1 MPITPLPQFEADLQE
16 YRDQIAQQEAADA
29 AEQKTL
35 VVKFG
40 SMKLIGEYRYD
51 GKVKPGCGS
60 KVVCRTHRGTE
71 LGELLTVTCKNGA
84 CSKSITRQE
93 MLQYIDASGGRDYPF
108 FTKGKVLRIATMED
122 LHAQEGLEQSRH
134 ELVRRARDAVA
145 GAGSSI
151 RIVDAEPILGGEL
164 MTYYFLSEERVDARD
179 AHRALNALHNS
190 RVDLRQVGARD
201 EARLTADYERCG
213 QHCCCKNFLKVLKP
227 VSMRSAK
234 VQKATLE
241 PLKISGRC
249 GRLMCCLRY
258 EDETYEELRKR
269 LPHRKSRVGTPHGD
283 GMVLSSQ
290 ILTQLVLV
298 RLDIGEDAA
307 IPVEELTAP
316 ISKTQPPPPE
326 PGTRFRRESRP
337 PTAKPRRER
346 SADRP
351 SDRPEGRSGRRDETA
366 APTDQPTTKK
376 KRRRRKKKKPEGAG
390 GPETQS
396 AGDNRPPKGSGGDR
410 PADTRSGDGPPS
422 ENAGQGPQGKKKRRR
437 RRRKKPGGGEGGSGP
452 NNAGSGGP
460 PPSGGG
466 SSD

>member
-16 YRDQIAQQEAADA
+16 YRDQIAERAAADA

-35 VVKFG
+35 VVRFG
-40 SMKLIGEYRYD
+40 AMRLIGEYRYD

-60 KVVCRTHRGTE
+60 KVVARTHRGTE

-84 CSKSITRQE
+84 CAKSITRKE
-93 MLQYIDASGGRDYPF
+93 MLQYIDVSGGRDYPF
-108 FTKGKVLRIATMED
+108 FTKGKVLRVATIED
-122 LHAQEGLEQSRH
+122 MRAQEGIEQSRH
-134 ELVRRARDAVA
+134 ELVRKARDAVA
-145 GAGSSI
+145 AAGSSI
-151 RIVDAEPILGGEL
+151 RVVDAEPILGGEL
-164 MTYYFLSEERVDARD
+164 MTYYFLSEERVDSRD
-179 AHRALNALHNS
+179 AHRALAALHTC
-190 RVDLRQVGARD
+190 RVELRQVGARD

-298 RLDIGEDAA
+298 RLDTGENAA
-307 IPVEELTAP
+307 VAVEDLTPPV
-316 ISKTQPPPPE
+316 SKTAPPPPE
-326 PGTRFRRESRP
+326 PGTRFRRESRTPP
-337 PTAKPRRER
+337 PTRQ
-346 SADRP
+346 
-351 SDRPEGRSGRRDETA
+351 RRDRAPDRGPARDRTRPDTTA
-366 APTDQPTTKK
+366 APTDQPPTRK
-376 KRRRRKKKKPEGAG
+376 KRRRRKKKKPQGTG
-390 GPETQS
+390 NPESQPSTGS
-396 AGDNRPPKGSGGDR
+396 RPPQHPK
-410 PADTRSGDGPPS
+410 AAGPPT
-422 ENAGQGPQGKKKRRR
+422 EGNPQGPQAKKKRRR
-437 RRRKKPGGGEGGSGP
+437 RRRKKPGGGGGEGSSGP
-452 NNAGSGGP
+452 SNT
-460 PPSGGG
+460 PSGP
-466 SSD
+466 SA

>member
-16 YRDQIAQQEAADA
+16 YRDQLAQKAAADA

-35 VVKFG
+35 VVRFG
-40 SMKLIGEYRYD
+40 SMRLIGEYRYD

-60 KVVCRTHRGTE
+60 KVVVRSHRGTE

-84 CSKSITRQE
+84 CSKSITRKE
-93 MLQYIDASGGRDYPF
+93 MLQYIDVSGGRDYPF
-108 FTKGKVLRIATMED
+108 FTKGRVLRIATVED
-122 LHAQEGLEQSRH
+122 MRAQEKIEQSRH
-134 ELVRRARDAVA
+134 ELVRRARDSVA
-145 GAGSSI
+145 AAGSSI
-151 RIVDAEPILGGEL
+151 RVVDAEPILGGEL

-179 AHRALNALHNS
+179 AHRALSALHS
-190 RVDLRQVGARD
+190 CRVELRQVGARD

-283 GMVLSSQ
+283 GMVISSQ

-307 IPVEELTAP
+307 VPVEDLTP
-316 ISKTQPPPPE
+316 PVSKTAPPPPE
-326 PGTRFRRESRP
+326 QGTRFRRESGP
-337 PTAKPRRER
+337 GGSKPRRER
-346 SADRP
+346 P
-351 SDRPEGRSGRRDETA
+351 SGRREDRPGQRPA
-366 APTDQPTTKK
+366 SDAGQPGAPTDQPPAKK
-376 KRRRRKKKKPEGAG
+376 KRRRRKKKKPGT
-390 GPETQS
+390 ETDAQ
-396 AGDNRPPKGSGGDR
+396 RPQTDA
-410 PADTRSGDGPPS
+410 PADRSSDHGSSGPGDGASP
-422 ENAGQGPQGKKKRRR
+422 EQGGQAPQGKKKRRR
-437 RRRKKPGGGEGGSGP
+437 RRRRKPGGGEGGTGQPGPGGSDSPNTSGP
-452 NNAGSGGP
+452 DN
-460 PPSGGG
+460 
-466 SSD
+466 

>member
-16 YRDQIAQQEAADA
+16 YRDQIAEKAAADA

-35 VVKFG
+35 VVRFG
-40 SMKLIGEYRYD
+40 AMKLIGEYRYD

-60 KVVCRTHRGTE
+60 KVVARTHRGTE

-84 CSKSITRQE
+84 CAKSITRKE
-93 MLQYIDASGGRDYPF
+93 MLGYIDMSGGRDYPF
-108 FTKGKVLRIATMED
+108 FTKGKVLRIATTED
-122 LHAQEGLEQSRH
+122 MHAQEGIEQSRH
-134 ELVRRARDAVA
+134 ELVRKARDAVA
-145 GAGSSI
+145 AAGSSI
-151 RIVDAEPILGGEL
+151 RVVDAEPILGGEL

-179 AHRALNALHNS
+179 AHRALSALHNC
-190 RVDLRQVGARD
+190 RVEFRQVGARD

-298 RLDIGEDAA
+298 RLDIGENAA
-307 IPVEELTAP
+307 VPVENLTPP
-316 ISKTQPPPPE
+316 ISKTPPPPPE
-326 PGTRFRRESRP
+326 PGTHFRRESRP
-337 PTAKPRRER
+337 PQTKQRRER
-346 SADRP
+346 TRAD
-351 SDRPEGRSGRRDETA
+351 STA
-366 APTDQPTTKK
+366 APTDQPATKK
-376 KRRRRKKKKPEGAG
+376 KRRRRKKKKPQGTG
-390 GPETQS
+390 TPGSQTS
-396 AGDNRPPKGSGGDR
+396 TGTRPPQPSKPSGERTTGNR
-410 PADTRSGDGPPS
+410 PADTGAAGGPP
-422 ENAGQGPQGKKKRRR
+422 PQGTAQPPQAKKKRRR
-437 RRRKKPGGGEGGSGP
+437 RRRKKPGGGERESGSGP
-452 NNAGSGGP
+452 SNPSNPSP
-460 PPSGGG
+460 PNTPSGP
-466 SSD
+466 SA